1 MEKHIYI
8 FHHTDLDGMGVKLL
22 GTLYAQSKGI
32 SFSTYKCGYR
42 QINSGVQAAL
52 KQDDIEEIIIG
63 DISVNEET
71 ADMIEQAVRSG
82 VKIRLYDHHES
93 ALPLDKYPWAH
104 VQEVDKD
111 GIDRSG
117 TWVMGQDPDFQPFYT
132 ANQFLMDMIDDW
144 DTWKWKKQ
152 NNIVA
157 RQLNSLL
164 DILGEEEFT
173 NYLLSKTQISVGNI
187 KISIT
192 SADEL
197 FDDNI
202 RIMLDTHRR
211 LLEQQAD
218 ACEKNMYTFKLWTQI
233 PIHKDGVQRRLNQ
246 TICLKTGMVFVQNSI
261 SEMGD
266 LLLDRNPDLDV
277 LMMIIFPNT
286 ISWRTQKKLPVS
298 LGRIA
303 KRATGWGGGHPSA
316 AGSTISYTSFQD
328 MISDFME
335 NSFKDG
341 LEFSNLTSPYIRK
354 LREAEQ
360 NNIPDAPPD
369 ELLPF

>member
-22 GTLYAQSKGI
+22 GTLYAKAKGI

-42 QINSGVQAAL
+42 QINTGVQAAL

-71 ADMIEQAVRSG
+71 AELVDQVVRAG
-82 VKIRLYDHHES
+82 VKVRLYDHHES
-93 ALPLDKYPWAH
+93 ALPLAKYSWAH
-104 VQEVDKD
+104 VQEQDD
-111 GIDRSG
+111 EGIDRSG
-117 TWVMGQDPDFQPFYT
+117 TWVMGQDPDFQSFYA
-132 ANQFLMDMIDDW
+132 ANQFLMDTIDDW
-144 DTWKWKKQ
+144 DTWNWKPK

-164 DILGEEEFT
+164 DILGEDEFT
-173 NYLLSKTQISVGNI
+173 EYLLKKTENPIS
-187 KISIT
+187 S
-192 SADEL
+192 SDEL
-197 FDDNI
+197 FDSNI
-202 RIMLDTHRR
+202 KIMLDTHRR

-218 ACEKNMYTFKLWTQI
+218 TCEKNMYTLKLWTQI
-233 PIHKDGVQRRLNQ
+233 PIHKDGIQRRLNQ
-246 TICLKTGMVFVQNSI
+246 TVCLKTGMIFVQSSV

-266 LLLDRNPDLDV
+266 IILDRNPDLDV

-286 ISWRTQKKLPVS
+286 ISWRTQKQLPIS
-298 LGRIA
+298 LGRLA

-316 AGSTISYTSFQD
+316 AGSTISYSVFQD
-328 MISDFME
+328 MISEFME
-335 NSFKDG
+335 NSFRDN

-354 LREAEQ
+354 LREAEHE
-360 NNIPDAPPD
+360 NIPDTPPED
-369 ELLPF
+369 LLPF